1 MSGKPTTKK
10 RGNGEGS
17 IFYDKSKEIWVASYH
32 VNGKRKAVYART
44 KTEARQKLILAQSS
58 IINGTYFE
66 PSAITIEQWLNLW
79 LNEYMIGKREPKT
92 VENHENNIRNHIV
105 PVLGNVKL
113 KDLQPYQVQRLYN
126 HVEKKLSART
136 VKLVHITLHS
146 AIKQAVFNDMLIQNV
161 TEKCVLPK
169 HNPKLSRALTTD
181 EQRDFIM
188 AIKNTPFEL
197 AFLFCLYAGLR
208 RGEVLALQWKDINL
222 ETNRIRVNK
231 TVSRVKNLSASGE
244 ERKTE
249 IIIKHPK
256 TKSSVREIPFSKVL
270 LPYIK
275 NHRIRMTERKLA
287 MGNNF
292 NPEEYLFTDTK
303 GNPFDGGYLNTQF
316 NKITNDLFELPATI
330 HTLRHTFA
338 TRGAESG
345 VSMKTMQLL
354 CGHSK
359 IDITADIYTHVS
371 DAFNAK
377 EIEKMDVIL

>member
-17 IFYDKSKEIWVASYH
+17 IFYDKSKEIWVAAYH

-169 HNPKLSRALTTD
+169 HNPKSSRALTMD
-181 EQRDFIM
+181 EQRDFII
-188 AIKNTPFEL
+188 AIRNTPFEL

-256 TKSSVREIPFSKVL
+256 SKSSVREIPFSKVL
-270 LPYIK
+270 IPYIK